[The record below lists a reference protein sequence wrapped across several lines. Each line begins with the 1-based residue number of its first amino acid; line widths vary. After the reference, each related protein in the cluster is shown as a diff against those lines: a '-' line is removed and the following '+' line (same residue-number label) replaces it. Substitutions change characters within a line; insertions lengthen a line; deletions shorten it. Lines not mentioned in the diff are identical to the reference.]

1 VRRRLGEGLVRDG
14 LVYGVGL
21 ALQRGLAFLVLP
33 AATRILDPHDFGV
46 ASAAMVVGTVLSAVF
61 ALGLNYGIVRLYFDE
76 PADAE
81 RTEWAALLRA
91 QVGLACALAG
101 IVWLL
106 GPWWSHIYEDVP
118 WGGALQAAVVL
129 GLALAVQSTLLGILR
144 AQLRVHAFIV
154 VVATQVL
161 VGGSLAL
168 ALAERDGSAGLVAGL
183 AAGAVASALLGAV
196 LTYRKPHW
204 EWTALRAGVLFS
216 LPFVAHMLASWVV
229 SLSDRVFVERYL
241 GLDALASYQVA
252 YAIGLLPILLSDAM
266 QAAWLPRYYAL
277 DDDTKRGVPERLTTP
292 ITLAMA
298 AVSGLVVAGAPIAAR
313 ILAPADYDVDFDVVA
328 LVAAATVVRVAYLVA
343 FAALSD
349 AKDTRVIAGA
359 SGLGAAVN
367 VGLILWLVPWWGVTG
382 AAAATLVAYAV
393 MSVVTLQRAERLLH
407 VRLRITSLLIV
418 WVAASAALLAIAAL
432 PTDALGW
439 SIRVVIAAALVWAG
453 VLELRRTRDGY
464 LAISGA

>member
-76 PADAE
+76 AADAE

-118 WGGALQAAVVL
+118 WAGALQAAVVL

-144 AQLRVHAFIV
+144 AQLRVHTFIV
-154 VVATQVL
+154 VVATQVV

-216 LPFVAHMLASWVV
+216 LPFVAHMLASWIV

-241 GLDALASYQVA
+241 GLDALASYQIA
-252 YAIGLLPILLSDAM
+252 YAIGLLPILLSDAV

-359 SGLGAAVN
+359 SGLGAVVN

-407 VRLRITSLLIV
+407 VQLPVTSLLIV
-418 WVAASAALLAIAAL
+418 WVAASTALLAIAAL

-439 SIRVVIAAALVWAG
+439 AIRIVIAAALVWAG

-464 LAISGA
+464 VAISEA